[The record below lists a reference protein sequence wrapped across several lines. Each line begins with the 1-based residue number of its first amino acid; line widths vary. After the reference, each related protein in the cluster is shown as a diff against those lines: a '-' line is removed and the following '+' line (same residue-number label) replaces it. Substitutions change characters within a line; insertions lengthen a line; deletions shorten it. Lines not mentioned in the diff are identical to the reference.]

1 MNAAIYSF
9 ERSKFGKLLANFL
22 NSSVVRDDLAT
33 HVTGLS
39 PARRRMTLFDL
50 TGRTAL
56 VTGAARGIGFAIAE
70 ALTRAGARVIL
81 NGRTREP
88 LDLAADRLRQSGA
101 RVEVSVFDVTQP
113 DEVRPAIELIERSI
127 APIDVLFNNAGI
139 QRRAPLDTFD
149 DGDWRELMA
158 TNVDSVYYVSKAV
171 AAHMIPRGRGKIV
184 NIGSVQC
191 ELARP
196 GIAPYTASKG
206 AVKNLTKGMCADW
219 ARHGL
224 QINAI
229 GPGYFDTPL
238 NKALVEDAAFDA
250 WLRKRTPAGRW
261 GKLED
266 LHGAAVFLA
275 SSASDFINGQ
285 TLYVDGGILAVI

>member
-1 MNAAIYSF
+1 MDTQLRVNLFNLS
-9 ERSKFGKLLANFL
+9 GK
-22 NSSVVRDDLAT
+22 
-33 HVTGLS
+33 
-39 PARRRMTLFDL
+39 
-50 TGRTAL
+50 TAL
-56 VTGAARGIGFAIAE
+56 ITGSARGIGYAIAA
-70 ALTRAGARVIL
+70 ALTQAGARVIL
-81 NGRTREP
+81 NSRSP
-88 LDLAADRLRQSGA
+88 QVLATAAEQLRGTGGA
-101 RVEVSVFDVTQP
+101 VETCAFDVCDP
-113 DEVRPAIELIERSI
+113 AAVEAAIEGIERTI
-127 APIDVLFNNAGI
+127 APIDILVNNAGM
-139 QRRAPLDTFD
+139 QRRAPLEQFRNE
-149 DGDWRELMA
+149 DWRELMA
-158 TNVDSVYYVSKAV
+158 TNLDSVYYVSKAV
-171 AAHMIPRGRGKIV
+171 AVHMIGRGRGKII

-196 GIAPYTASKG
+196 GIAPYTAAKG

-229 GPGYFDTPL
+229 GPGYFATPL
-238 NKALVEDAAFDA
+238 NKALVEDPVFDD

-261 GKLED
+261 GRLED